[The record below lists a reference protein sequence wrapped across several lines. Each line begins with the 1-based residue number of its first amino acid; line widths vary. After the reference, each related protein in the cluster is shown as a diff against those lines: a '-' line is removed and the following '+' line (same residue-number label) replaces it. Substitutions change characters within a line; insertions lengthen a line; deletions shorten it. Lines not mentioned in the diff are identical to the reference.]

1 MAAHGLDVLFS
12 VGFVF
17 WISFRVIAS
26 KSSNGMYRTLVNLL
40 LDNVGFTR
48 GYCQP
53 FLCRLTVFVVE
64 EGARA
69 LSNYRCPPASFSAL
83 SLKHPLRGL
92 HVVLADIAFVFRV
105 YLFALSRH

>member
-1 MAAHGLDVLFS
+1 MMAANGLDVLFS

-26 KSSNGMYRTLVNLL
+26 KSSNGMYRTLLNLL
-40 LDNVGFTR
+40 LDKVGFTR

-53 FLCRLTVFVVE
+53 LLCRLTVFVVE

-69 LSNYRCPPASFSAL
+69 LSNY
-83 SLKHPLRGL
+83 
-92 HVVLADIAFVFRV
+92 
-105 YLFALSRH
+105 

>member
-1 MAAHGLDVLFS
+1 MMAAHGLDVLFS

-17 WISFRVIAS
+17 WISFRVVIS
-26 KSSNGMYRTLVNLL
+26 RSSNGMYSTVFSLP

-48 GYCQP
+48 GYRQP

-69 LSNYRCPPASFSAL
+69 LSNY
-83 SLKHPLRGL
+83 
-92 HVVLADIAFVFRV
+92 
-105 YLFALSRH
+105 